1 MSIEK
6 GTLLTGQGNYPEIDD
21 PSLTKPKS
29 LRAHFASVCKLPRE
43 GERYQCYIAERN
55 KFNRDKREAKNI
67 YYANLVNNYKND
79 AKKLW
84 DIINAQTGKG
94 GKDSGPEALNLAGEL
109 ISDPKIIANEFNN
122 YFSNIGPQMK
132 SKIPTSNIINN
143 IQFLN
148 MADSSLASMYLRPT
162 TSPEVEKTILT
173 LKIQKLVAMMA

>member
-1 MSIEK
+1 MNGTSAILLNEINLTGIREK
-6 GTLLTGQGNYPEIDD
+6 RRTYIMLTLLII
-21 PSLTKPKS
+21 TKMT
-29 LRAHFASVCKLPRE
+29 
-43 GERYQCYIAERN
+43 Q
-55 KFNRDKREAKNI
+55 
-67 YYANLVNNYKND
+67 
-79 AKKLW
+79 KKLW

-94 GKDSGPEALNLAGEL
+94 GKDSGPEALNVAGEL